1 MIEKH
6 IYKTMK
12 PCTIALIPSR
22 SRAVTDGAGNIRVGA
37 PIKGVKVVFTD
48 GTFEVNETTAASYTQ
63 PNGRP
68 YTIKALVKVFE
79 EHRFFGP
86 TYQKVFDSTKT
97 PTKEQIAFNDKS
109 EESNARRGAGVTQ
122 GPRAKKS

>member
-6 IYKTMK
+6 IYKAMK
-12 PCTIALIPSR
+12 PCTIGLIPSR
-22 SRAVTDGAGNIRVGA
+22 SRVLIDGSGNTRVGA
-37 PIKGVKVVFTD
+37 PQKGVKVVFTD
-48 GTFEVNETTAASYTQ
+48 GTFEINESTAASYIQ

-79 EHRFFGP
+79 EHRCFGP
-86 TYQKVFDSTKT
+86 TYQKIFDSNKVT
-97 PTKEQIAFNDKS
+97 TKEQIAFNEKA
-109 EESNARRGAGVTQ
+109 EESNARRGTSVTQ

>member
-12 PCTIALIPSR
+12 PRTVGLIPSR
-22 SRAVTDGAGNIRVGA
+22 SRVVIDGSGNTRVGA
-37 PIKGVKVVFTD
+37 PQKGVKIVFTD
-48 GTFEVNETTAASYTQ
+48 GTFEINESTAASYTQ
-63 PNGRP
+63 PNGKP
-68 YTIKALVKVFE
+68 YTVRALVKVFE

-86 TYQKVFDSTKT
+86 IYQKVFDSAKV
-97 PTKEQIAFNDKS
+97 PTKEQIAFSEKA
-109 EESNARRGAGVTQ
+109 EESNVKRGTGVTQ